1 MTPFQRRIAFCSF
14 LVLIAVTTKVSG
26 AEETSPGEI
35 PTFPPVFVTAT
46 RSEEEVSRVPAPV
59 SLITQEEI
67 GQSHATHV
75 GDLLKDEVGLWVTN
89 TSGSTPS
96 GVQIDGRGFNNGGGN
111 GGRMLVLIDG
121 RRTNLVDTS
130 SPDWTT
136 IPVDSIERIEIV
148 RGANSA
154 LYGDNAVAGV
164 INIITKKGE
173 GPPSAD
179 LSLERGSYDFW
190 KRMGVLSGGEG
201 GFSYY
206 LYGGYE
212 STDGYRENSNYQASN
227 YVGNFG
233 YEITPFSTIRLRTDY
248 LSNQRL
254 LPGALT
260 EADIASV
267 GRRGSV
273 TPGDQ
278 AGTREFRIDV
288 GFDSHLDQAQ
298 WIELS
303 IGQTVRGQDSLSTT
317 PGAGTFELEDDSR
330 STALTGKYRITRPL
344 AGRENRLLIGVDLLK
359 ETTQSRSFSNFPDP
373 FFPFIVREKSNY
385 DRRLVGVYAN
395 EEFAIHPALLLT
407 LAGRMDWSEFDF
419 STVQNDLAF
428 NTTTNSSGD
437 RSFRVFSPKVGL
449 THLVTPS
456 ASIFAS
462 WSRNFRFPNRDEL
475 TGFFGLTP
483 GLDPERATV
492 YEVGSN
498 LHSEEGFEGHLSFF
512 QMTVKDEILFVPPPS
527 GAFTFGENQNVPEV
541 LHDGVE
547 TYAAV
552 RLGNAVRL
560 RGGYTFTRTKITD
573 GPFEGNALP
582 ITPRHAGNAG
592 IDFGRE
598 EGWNFSLTGRFV
610 GRRILAND
618 LENTQED
625 LPAYTVFDTKLAYS
639 ADHFDLFFGVNN
651 LLNREYEE
659 FGGVGGF
666 PFGTRVGVYPS
677 PERNYIG
684 GATIRF

>member
-1 MTPFQRRIAFCSF
+1 MTLLQWRVAFCSF
-14 LVLIAVTTKVSG
+14 LVLIAVATKVSG
-26 AEETSPGEI
+26 AEETSPKEI
-35 PTFPPVFVTAT
+35 PTFPPVLVTAT
-46 RSEEEVSRVPAPV
+46 RSEEEILKVPAPV
-59 SLITQEEI
+59 SIITQKEI
-67 GQSHATHV
+67 SRSNATHV
-75 GDLLKDEVGLWVTN
+75 GDLLKDEVGLTVTN

-96 GVQIDGRGFNNGGGN
+96 GVLIDARGFNNGGGN

-121 RRTNLVDTS
+121 RRANLVNTS

-148 RGANSA
+148 RGSNSA

-164 INIITKKGE
+164 VNIITKKGE

-190 KRMGVLSGGEG
+190 KRMATLSGGEG
-201 GFSYY
+201 ALSYY

-212 STDGYRENSNYQASN
+212 STDGYRQNSDYSASN

-233 YEITPFSTIRLRTDY
+233 YEITPFSTIRLRTNY

-278 AGTREFRIDV
+278 AGTREFRIDL

-298 WIELS
+298 WIELNV
-303 IGQTVRGQDSLSTT
+303 GQTLRGQESSSTT
-317 PGAGTFELEDDSR
+317 PGFGTFGLEDDSR
-330 STALTGKYRITRPL
+330 STALTGKYRITRPQ
-344 AGRENRLLIGVDLLK
+344 AGGENRLLIGVDLLK
-359 ETTQSRSFSNFPDP
+359 ETVQSRNFFNSSPT
-373 FFPFIVREKSNY
+373 EKTDY
-385 DRRLVGVYAN
+385 ERRLTAIYAN
-395 EEFAIHPALLLT
+395 EEVAIHPAWLLT
-407 LAGRMDWSEFDF
+407 VAGRIDWSEFTF
-419 STVQNDLAF
+419 ST
-428 NTTTNSSGD
+428 TTSSGD

-462 WSRNFRFPNRDEL
+462 WSRSFRFPNRDEL
-475 TGFFGLTP
+475 TGFFGFTP
-483 GLDPERATV
+483 ELDPEEATV

-498 LHSEEGFEGHLSFF
+498 LHSENGFEGHLSFF
-512 QMTVKDEILFVPPPS
+512 RMTVQDEIIFVPPAR

-541 LHDGVE
+541 FHDGVE
-547 TYAAV
+547 TSAAV
-552 RLGNAVRL
+552 RLSDAVRL
-560 RGGYTFTRTKITD
+560 RGGYTFTRTEITE
-573 GPFEGNALP
+573 GPFEGSTLP

-592 IDFGRE
+592 IDVGE
-598 EGWNFSLTGRFV
+598 EGWLFSFTGRFV
-610 GRRILAND
+610 GSRFLAND
-618 LENTQED
+618 LENVQEK
-625 LPAYTVFDTKLAYS
+625 LPAYAVFDTRLTYS
-639 ADHFDLFFGVNN
+639 ADHFEIFFGVNN

>member
-1 MTPFQRRIAFCSF
+1 MTPFQRRVAFCSF
-14 LVLIAVTTKVSG
+14 LVLITVGTGVSV
-26 AEETSPGEI
+26 AEETSPEEI

-46 RSEEEVSRVPAPV
+46 RSEEEILRVPAPV
-59 SLITQEEI
+59 SIITQEEI
-67 GQSHATHV
+67 HQSNATRV
-75 GDLLKDEVGLWVTN
+75 GDLLEDEVGLTVTN

-96 GVQIDGRGFNNGGGN
+96 GVFIDGRGFNNGGGN

-121 RRTNLVDTS
+121 RRANLVDTS

-148 RGANSA
+148 RGSNSA

-179 LSLERGSYDFW
+179 LSIERGSYDFW
-190 KRMGVLSGGEG
+190 KRRAALSGGEG
-201 GFSYY
+201 PLSYY

-212 STDGYRENSNYQASN
+212 STDGYRENSDYSASN
-227 YVGNFG
+227 YVGNFD
-233 YEITPFSTIRLRTDY
+233 YEVTPFSTIRLRTDY
-248 LSNQRL
+248 LSNQHL

-260 EADIASV
+260 EANIASV

-278 AGTREFRIDV
+278 AATREFRIDAV
-288 GFDSHLDQAQ
+288 FDTHLDQAQ

-303 IGQTVRGQDSLSTT
+303 VGQTLRGQESLSTT

-330 STALTGKYRITRPL
+330 STTMTGKYRIIRPL
-344 AGRENRLLIGVDLLK
+344 AGRKNRLLIGADLLK
-359 ETTQSRSFSNFPDP
+359 ETVQSRSFSNFPP
-373 FFPFIVREKSNY
+373 SFVVRDKSNY
-385 DRRLVGVYAN
+385 ERRLTAVYAN
-395 EEFAIHPALLLT
+395 EEFAIHSAWLLT
-407 LAGRMDWSEFDF
+407 VAGRMDWSEFIF
-419 STVQNDLAF
+419 STAA
-428 NTTTNSSGD
+428 SSGD

-456 ASIFAS
+456 ASVFAS
-462 WSRNFRFPNRDEL
+462 WSRSFRFPNRDEL

-483 GLDPERATV
+483 ELDPEQAIV

-498 LHSEEGFEGHLSFF
+498 LHSEAGFEGHLSFF
-512 QMTVKDEILFVPPPS
+512 RMTVQDEILFVPPPN

-547 TYAAV
+547 TSAAV

-560 RGGYTFTRTKITD
+560 RGGYTFTRTEITD
-573 GPFEGNALP
+573 GPFKGSDLP

-592 IDFGRE
+592 VDIG
-598 EGWNFSLTGRFV
+598 EGGWLFSFTGRFV
-610 GRRILAND
+610 GSRFLAND
-618 LENTQED
+618 LENVQEK
-625 LPAYTVFDTKLAYS
+625 LPAYAVFDTKLTYS
-639 ADHFDLFFGVNN
+639 VDHFEIFFGVNN

-659 FGGVGGF
+659 FGAVGGF
-666 PFGTRVGVYPS
+666 PFGDRVGVYPS